1 MKKRD
6 LQIII
11 EAQAAE
17 IAELRR
23 RIEALEA
30 RPTIAVTPSER
41 VAKPER
47 NPWRPLMPYEVEPP
61 EDTGTRRRG

>member
-41 VAKPER
+41 EVPAP